1 MGAAKAIFNFAKI
14 DDLYPQMLQIEKLSD
29 EVRDICKNSL
39 SAANG
44 RPIQERVRDC
54 LQRSY
59 SAVMRAHHNGASGKR
74 VCAAHAE
81 CMDAIILKLYENF
94 TVRRLKLARS
104 AADKFCIVA
113 LGGYGRSELC
123 PKSDVDIM
131 FLYDNTVGD
140 EIKTLIV
147 DEILYPLWNTGLKLG
162 HSSRTR
168 REAIADARSDV
179 ISKNSMLDARF
190 ICGSKRVYSAFERA
204 FKAMCA
210 RNKQEHFGEL
220 MRLKRDRHAKFRWTP
235 YLQEPNIKNGIGGLR
250 DAQTMG
256 WKTFLNFGSSDFRE
270 LAKRRIISLSEYKA
284 VSKAYDFLL
293 RVRNDMHYNFG
304 RENDL
309 LDLETQPKIAARLGF
324 SDTLQAQGVEIFMR
338 KIYYSFR
345 VIDAVSKTA
354 RKRMGLELPGDV
366 LATMRHMG
374 ARKPRNRKFTV
385 DGFSIYC
392 GEVDAVWYNVFKT
405 KPSRLINVFLY
416 CQEYGAVPS
425 DKLEVMIKDS
435 RHLID
440 ASVRSNKRTNAAF
453 LKILERTGNVFPTL
467 EMMHF
472 WGVLGRFIE
481 EFGDITCMVQHEFY
495 HRFTADVHTLNT
507 IAQLDK
513 IFCAR
518 QDGKE
523 PFYWDYHKV
532 LVSTKSPASVYLMLF
547 FHDIGKGDGIRGH
560 AEVGAEI
567 ASRLLDRLGVP
578 PSDAE
583 PIIFAIKN
591 HLEMARFWQLHD
603 VEDEKSIAKF
613 ASLVG
618 NEEHLKYLYILTFCD
633 AMGTSESFWNS
644 YKQSLHSMLYS
655 GTLAYL
661 QKEESQRES
670 SYRRRSERV
679 MKELLAMPDM
689 EMHSELLKEHFANLP
704 RNYFLFHG
712 RDDVAVH
719 IKMIARLLR
728 RKSTDMPI
736 LEWRD
741 DPNRSISKL
750 CVVSYDRGGLFAVLA
765 GILSLAGLDILGSKI
780 LTRPDGITIDTFY
793 VTGISG
799 GLSENPRVRERF
811 ARQIASALNDPS
823 SLDSEIN
830 DRFYSDSRTFSSEV
844 NSDVFMRRESG
855 KIILDIRTPD
865 RVGLLY
871 KIAKTIHLC
880 GYNILFARI
889 NTENRWAQDTF
900 HIDARPLAEPLS
912 VLGSSLKSIL

>member
-1 MGAAKAIFNFAKI
+1 
-14 DDLYPQMLQIEKLSD
+14 
-29 EVRDICKNSL
+29 
-39 SAANG
+39 
-44 RPIQERVRDC
+44 
-54 LQRSY
+54 
-59 SAVMRAHHNGASGKR
+59 
-74 VCAAHAE
+74 
-81 CMDAIILKLYENF
+81 
-94 TVRRLKLARS
+94 
-104 AADKFCIVA
+104 
-113 LGGYGRSELC
+113 
-123 PKSDVDIM
+123 
-131 FLYDNTVGD
+131 
-140 EIKTLIV
+140 
-147 DEILYPLWNTGLKLG
+147 
-162 HSSRTR
+162 
-168 REAIADARSDV
+168 
-179 ISKNSMLDARF
+179 
-190 ICGSKRVYSAFERA
+190 
-204 FKAMCA
+204 
-210 RNKQEHFGEL
+210 
-220 MRLKRDRHAKFRWTP
+220 
-235 YLQEPNIKNGIGGLR
+235 
-250 DAQTMG
+250 
-256 WKTFLNFGSSDFRE
+256 
-270 LAKRRIISLSEYKA
+270 
-284 VSKAYDFLL
+284 
-293 RVRNDMHYNFG
+293 
-304 RENDL
+304 
-309 LDLETQPKIAARLGF
+309 
-324 SDTLQAQGVEIFMR
+324 
-338 KIYYSFR
+338 
-345 VIDAVSKTA
+345 
-354 RKRMGLELPGDV
+354 
-366 LATMRHMG
+366 
-374 ARKPRNRKFTV
+374 
-385 DGFSIYC
+385 
-392 GEVDAVWYNVFKT
+392 
-405 KPSRLINVFLY
+405 
-416 CQEYGAVPS
+416 
-425 DKLEVMIKDS
+425 
-435 RHLID
+435 
-440 ASVRSNKRTNAAF
+440 
-453 LKILERTGNVFPTL
+453 
-467 EMMHF
+467 
-472 WGVLGRFIE
+472 
-481 EFGDITCMVQHEFY
+481 
-495 HRFTADVHTLNT
+495 
-507 IAQLDK
+507 
-513 IFCAR
+513 
-518 QDGKE
+518 
-523 PFYWDYHKV
+523 
-532 LVSTKSPASVYLMLF
+532 
-547 FHDIGKGDGIRGH
+547 
-560 AEVGAEI
+560 
-567 ASRLLDRLGVP
+567 
-578 PSDAE
+578 
-583 PIIFAIKN
+583 
-591 HLEMARFWQLHD
+591 
-603 VEDEKSIAKF
+603 
-613 ASLVG
+613 
-618 NEEHLKYLYILTFCD
+618 
-633 AMGTSESFWNS
+633 MGTSESFWNS

>member
-1 MGAAKAIFNFAKI
+1 
-14 DDLYPQMLQIEKLSD
+14 MLQIEKLSD

-220 MRLKRDRHAKFRWTP
+220 MRLKRDRHAKFGWTP

-324 SDTLQAQGVEIFMR
+324 SDTRQAQGVEIFMR